1 MASSSPSPNS
11 TPKVIETI
19 VEAGKKAFDPN
30 VDAAARTS
38 GVEEYN
44 RVIESTETWALLPA
58 LNTLIK
64 PNVLPPWLR
73 DPLLQTLTR
82 LPLRQDGVRG
92 TMEFVFSVHPSNVGK
107 ATDSSTPEKQ
117 GASITHEAVAVATR
131 LLSSVPT
138 SMTPQAWFS
147 GISEQLLRLMDGEGG
162 LDLAKT
168 AAQVVGYGIL
178 GRKQYGAPG
187 KLSKVIILN
196 LGLTQ
201 ISGTAGWDAFVQ
213 PLLENVNPSL
223 RKNENSVM
231 IKEEEDEILDL
242 SQDKILVKSGALK
255 ISLQRLSIL
264 LLSNPSPGLCKRVL
278 RPVLLQLWTLLSW
291 SNPLPL
297 TEQDFV
303 SSART
308 LLQAYLRL
316 FGNSDNVMPLIHNL
330 LCKGSPETAE
340 RPWKYRLTGK
350 GDIDVVE
357 PRALDT
363 PGIDLNWNEL
373 EDKSTTLVSLVTS
386 ACSAEEVS
394 SIFLSLLRRWIQTA
408 GKQEDDTKIDI
419 RIQDQDQT
427 SGSPIQ
433 DLVEVTV
440 LQKLMDKAPEKLVSH
455 FDQLVELVCQVFKA
469 DAQSPL
475 GDDLV
480 AVVLSLLNLV
490 ITAPT
495 FQKSHIKPS
504 ELQVVETSLHRLSE
518 ADRAQ
523 VSPTAKNLSMLLKY
537 RDELNDPDEP
547 ASAPSNRQI
556 EDRKTYNLAMNYVTG
571 GADNPPPVVSEGLN
585 LLSGLIMA
593 ESPILDIPAI
603 TVLMSN
609 LLADNED
616 YINLRVIKVFTQ
628 LANKHPK
635 ATVQELLE
643 HYLDAQE
650 KSPTDV
656 RLRFGE
662 ALLQVIQRLGDTF
675 MGDVAQQ
682 VSETLLSI
690 AGRRGY
696 RPKTMAK
703 QAREE
708 KMQKMKRKEADDA
721 GASDLLDEDEE
732 MTEEDKER
740 NDILAQILQ
749 GWESKRGS
757 EDVRIRASALS
768 IFGTAIE
775 TSIGAIG
782 PTLVSASVDLC
793 ISVLSMEREM
803 ETAILRRAAILNVL
817 SFVRALDNARESGRS
832 LGFGL
837 TNESRD
843 DILRTLRYVAGTD
856 NDGLVQ
862 QHAKDVIESLE
873 TWQVASMMP
882 SQNLPSGPE
891 LTSLA
896 GLHVNPSGTLV
907 DAAGRP
913 RPRIEEVE

>member
-1 MASSSPSPNS
+1 MASSSSSQNS
-11 TPKVIETI
+11 TTKIIETI

-30 VDAAARTS
+30 VDAAARAS
-38 GVEEYN
+38 GVDEYN
-44 RVIESTETWALLPA
+44 RVIESMETWALLPA

-82 LPLRQDGVRG
+82 LPLREDGVRG

-107 ATDSSTPEKQ
+107 AAESSSAAKQ
-117 GASITHEAVAVATR
+117 GAAITHEAVAVATR
-131 LLSSVPT
+131 LLSSVPA
-138 SMTPQAWFS
+138 SMTPRAWFS
-147 GISEQLLRLMDGEGG
+147 GISEQLLQLMDGEGG
-162 LDLAKT
+162 LELAKT

-187 KLSKVIILN
+187 
-196 LGLTQ
+196 
-201 ISGTAGWDAFVQ
+201 TAGWDAFIQ
-213 PLLENVNPSL
+213 PLVENLNPSL
-223 RKNENSVM
+223 AEDGNPVM
-231 IKEEEDEILDL
+231 VKKEEDEIIDL
-242 SQDKILVKSGALK
+242 SQDKVLVKPGPLK
-255 ISLQRLSIL
+255 ISLQRLSVL

-278 RPVLLQLWTLLSW
+278 RPILLQLWTLVSW

-297 TEQDFV
+297 TEQDYV
-303 SSART
+303 NPART

-316 FGNSDNVMPLIHNL
+316 FGNADNVMPLIQNL
-330 LCKGSPETAE
+330 LCKGSPETTE

-350 GDIDVVE
+350 GDLDLVE
-357 PRALDT
+357 PRALDVSNFN
-363 PGIDLNWNEL
+363 INWNEL
-373 EDKSTTLVSLVTS
+373 EEKSLTLVNLIIST
-386 ACSAEEVS
+386 CSAEEVS
-394 SIFLSLLRRWIQTA
+394 SIFLGLLRRWVQTA
-408 GKQEDDTKIDI
+408 GKHEDDTKVNI
-419 RIQDQDQT
+419 RIHDQDQT
-427 SGSPIQ
+427 LESPIKE
-433 DLVEVTV
+433 LVEVTV
-440 LQKLMDKAPEKLVSH
+440 LQKLIEKAPEKLVSH
-455 FDQLVELVCQVFKA
+455 FDQLVELICQVFKA

-480 AVVLSLLNLV
+480 AVILSLLNLV
-490 ITAPT
+490 VTAPT
-495 FQKSHIKPS
+495 FQKSHIKPE
-504 ELQVVETSLHRLSE
+504 ELRIIETSLATLSQ

-523 VSPTAKNLSMLLKY
+523 VSPTAKNLSLLLKY

-547 ASAPSNRQI
+547 TSVPNNRQI
-556 EDRKTYNLAMNYVTG
+556 EDRKTYNLAMSYVTG
-571 GADNPPPVVSEGLN
+571 GEDNPPPVVSEGIN
-585 LLSGLIMA
+585 LLSDLIMA
-593 ESPILDIPAI
+593 ESPILDIPAV

-609 LLADNED
+609 LLSDNED
-616 YINLRVIKVFTQ
+616 FINLRVIKIFTQ

-635 ATVQELLE
+635 ATIQELLD

-650 KSPTDV
+650 KSSTDV

-675 MGDVAQQ
+675 TGDIAQQ

-703 QAREE
+703 QARDE
-708 KMQKMKRKEADDA
+708 KVQKMKKKEVDDA
-721 GASDLLDEDEE
+721 GAGGLLDENEE
-732 MTEEDKER
+732 MKEEDR
-740 NDILAQILQ
+740 ARDDILAQILQ

-757 EDVRIRASALS
+757 EDVRIRASSLS
-768 IFGTAIE
+768 VFGCAIE
-775 TSIGAIG
+775 TNIGGIG
-782 PTLVSASVDLC
+782 PALVSASVDLC

-817 SFVRALDNARESGRS
+817 SFVRALDAAKESGRS

-873 TWQVASMMP
+873 TWQMASMMP
-882 SQNLPSGPE
+882 SQNLPSRPE

-907 DAAGRP
+907 DSAGRP

>member
-1 MASSSPSPNS
+1 MASSSTSQNS
-11 TPKVIETI
+11 APKVIETI
-19 VEAGKKAFDPN
+19 VEAGKKAFEPN
-30 VDAAARTS
+30 LDAAARAS
-38 GVEEYN
+38 GLEEYN

-82 LPLRQDGVRG
+82 LPLRRDGVRG

-107 ATDSSTPEKQ
+107 ATDSSAPEKQ

-131 LLSSVPT
+131 LLSSVPA

-147 GISEQLLRLMDGEGG
+147 GISDQLLRLMDGEGG

-178 GRKQYGAPG
+178 GRKQFGAP
-187 KLSKVIILN
+187 
-196 LGLTQ
+196 
-201 ISGTAGWDAFVQ
+201 GTAGWDAFVQ
-213 PLLENVNPSL
+213 PLLESLNPSL
-223 RKNENSVM
+223 NKNEDSAM
-231 IKEEEDEILDL
+231 IKEEDEIVDL
-242 SQDKILVKSGALK
+242 SQDKILVKAGPLK
-255 ISLQRLSIL
+255 TSLQRLSIL

-278 RPVLLQLWTLLSW
+278 RPVLLQLWTLVSW

-303 SSART
+303 NPART

-316 FGNSDNVMPLIHNL
+316 FGNADNVMPLVQNL
-330 LCKGSPETAE
+330 LCKGSAETAE

-350 GDIDVVE
+350 GDIEVVE
-357 PRALDT
+357 PRAFDK

-394 SIFLSLLRRWIQTA
+394 SIFLNLLRRWIQTA
-408 GKQEDDTKIDI
+408 GKQEDDTKVDI
-419 RIQDQDQT
+419 LIQDQDQT
-427 SGSPIQ
+427 PVSPVQ

-440 LQKLMDKAPEKLVSH
+440 LQKLIDKAPEKLVSH
-455 FDQLVELVCQVFKA
+455 FDQLVELICQVFKA
-469 DAQSPL
+469 DTKSSL
-475 GDDLV
+475 GDDLM

-490 ITAPT
+490 VTAPT
-495 FQKSHIKPS
+495 FQKSHIKAD
-504 ELQVVETSLHRLSE
+504 ELQIVETSLDRLSK

-523 VSPTAKNLSMLLKY
+523 VSPTAKNLSLLLKY

-547 ASAPSNRQI
+547 TSVPSNRQI

-585 LLSGLIMA
+585 LLSSLIMA

-650 KSPTDV
+650 KSSTDV

-662 ALLQVIQRLGDTF
+662 ALLQVVQRLGDTF

-708 KMQKMKRKEADDA
+708 KLQKMKRKEADDA

-775 TSIGAIG
+775 TNIGGIG

-817 SFVRALDNARESGRS
+817 SFVRALDAAKEAGRS

-873 TWQVASMMP
+873 TWQLASMMP

>member
-1 MASSSPSPNS
+1 MASSSSS
-11 TPKVIETI
+11 QASGPKVIETI
-19 VEAGKKAFDPN
+19 VEAGKKAFEPN
-30 VDAAARTS
+30 GDANARAS

-44 RVIESTETWALLPA
+44 QLIESTEIWALLPA

-64 PNVLPPWLR
+64 PNVLPSWLR

-82 LPLRQDGVRG
+82 LPLRPGGVRG

-107 ATDSSTPEKQ
+107 PTDASSPQKQ

-131 LLSSVPT
+131 LLSSVPM
-138 SMTPQAWFS
+138 SMTPQAWFD
-147 GISEQLLRLMDGEGG
+147 GISDQLLRLMDGEGG

-178 GRKQYGAPG
+178 GRKQFGAP
-187 KLSKVIILN
+187 
-196 LGLTQ
+196 
-201 ISGTAGWDAFVQ
+201 GTAGWNAFVQ
-213 PLLENVNPSL
+213 PLLENINPSL
-223 RKNENSVM
+223 KK
-231 IKEEEDEILDL
+231 KEDSSMKEEDEIIDL
-242 SQDKILVKSGALK
+242 SQNKVLVKSGPLK
-255 ISLQRLSIL
+255 ISLQRLSVL

-278 RPVLLQLWTLLSW
+278 RPVLLQLWALASW
-291 SNPLPL
+291 VNPLPL
-297 TEQDFV
+297 TVQDFV
-303 SSART
+303 SPART

-316 FGNSDNVMPLIHNL
+316 FGNTDTIMPLIQNL
-330 LCKGSPETAE
+330 LNKGSIESAE
-340 RPWKYRLTGK
+340 QPWQYRLTGK
-350 GDIDVVE
+350 GDIEVAE
-357 PRALDT
+357 PRALDVT
-363 PGIDLNWNEL
+363 NMDLNWNEL
-373 EDKSTTLVSLVTS
+373 EDKSTALVSLVVS
-386 ACSAEEVS
+386 ACSAEEIS
-394 SIFLSLLRRWIQTA
+394 SVFLGLLRRWIQTA
-408 GKQEDDTKIDI
+408 GKQEADTKFGI
-419 RIQDQDQT
+419 RLQDEDQAPE
-427 SGSPIQ
+427 SPIQ

-455 FDQLVELVCQVFKA
+455 FDQLLELVCQVFKA

-475 GDDLV
+475 GDDLL

-495 FQKSHIKPS
+495 FQKSHIKPD
-504 ELQVVETSLHRLSE
+504 ELQTVEVSLDRLSQS
-518 ADRAQ
+518 DRAQ
-523 VSPTAKNLSMLLKY
+523 VSPTARNLALLLKY
-537 RDELNDPDEP
+537 RDQVDDPDEP
-547 ASAPSNRQI
+547 ITTPSSRQI
-556 EDRKTYNLAMNYVTG
+556 EDRKTYNLAMNYITG

-585 LLSGLIMA
+585 LLSGLIVA
-593 ESPILDIPAI
+593 ESPILDIPAV

-609 LLADNED
+609 LLADNDD

-635 ATVQELLE
+635 AAVQELLE

-650 KSPTDV
+650 KSSTDV

-675 MGDVAQQ
+675 TGDIAQQ
-682 VSETLLSI
+682 VGETLLSI

-708 KMQKMKRKEADDA
+708 KLQKMKGKQTDDA
-721 GASDLLDEDEE
+721 EGDDLLDEDEDA
-732 MTEEDKER
+732 TEEEKAR

-749 GWESKRGS
+749 GWESQRGS
-757 EDVRIRASALS
+757 EDVRMRASALS

-775 TSIGAIG
+775 TNIGGIG
-782 PTLVSASVDLC
+782 PTLVSTSVDLC
-793 ISVLSMEREM
+793 VNVLSMEREM
-803 ETAILRRAAILNVL
+803 ETAIVRRAAILNVL
-817 SFVRALDNARESGRS
+817 SFVRALDAAKESGKN

-837 TNESRD
+837 TNESRE

-862 QHAKDVIESLE
+862 QHANDVVETLE
-873 TWQVASMMP
+873 TWQMASMMP
-882 SQNLPSGPE
+882 SQNLPNAPG

-896 GLHVNPSGTLV
+896 GLHVNPGGTLV